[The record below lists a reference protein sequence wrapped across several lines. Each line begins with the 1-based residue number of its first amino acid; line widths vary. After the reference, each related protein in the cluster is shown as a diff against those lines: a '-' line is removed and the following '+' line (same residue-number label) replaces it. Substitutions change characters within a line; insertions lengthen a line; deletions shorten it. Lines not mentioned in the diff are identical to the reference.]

1 MNDSKIKVL
10 SAQTKALEY
19 LQNEKEKVNKII
31 DELKQDYF
39 LADEPL
45 KRDIELK
52 AEQALEKLDE
62 ILKKLKA
69 L

>member
-52 AEQALEKLDE
+52 AEQTLEKLDE